1 MIARGSMVALKG
13 HERVRMVVRSLVYL
27 DRGHMSLPGQALDPH
42 DGAICNWL
50 SDDGMPQTEVYPLEM
65 LVELDG

>member
-1 MIARGSMVALKG
+1 
-13 HERVRMVVRSLVYL
+13 
-27 DRGHMSLPGQALDPH
+27 MSLPGQALDPH